1 MPIEG
6 VTGMPQD
13 KEEAIGYY
21 ADDGNIYCV
30 ECIKKT
36 HDAMKTELEDAIT
49 GEDSQEN
56 CYVCEGCHKELK

>member
-1 MPIEG
+1 MSR
-6 VTGMPQD
+6 D
-13 KEEAIGYY
+13 KEEIIGYY

-36 HDAMKTELEDAIT
+36 HDAMKMALEDAIT
-49 GEDSQEN
+49 EEDSQEN

>member
-1 MPIEG
+1 MP
-6 VTGMPQD
+6 
-13 KEEAIGYY
+13 KNNEEIIGYH

-36 HDAMKTELEDAIT
+36 HDAMKTELDNAIT

-56 CYVCEGCHKELK
+56 GYVCEGCHKELK

>member
-1 MPIEG
+1 MSK
-6 VTGMPQD
+6 QR
-13 KEEAIGYY
+13 EEIIGYH

-56 CYVCEGCHKELK
+56 DYVCEGCRKELK